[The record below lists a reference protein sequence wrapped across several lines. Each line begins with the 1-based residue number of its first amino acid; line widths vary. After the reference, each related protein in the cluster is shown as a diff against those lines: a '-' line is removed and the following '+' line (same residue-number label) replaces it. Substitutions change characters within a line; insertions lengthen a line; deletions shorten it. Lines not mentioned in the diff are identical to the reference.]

1 MSKTIAKIA
10 LIAALAAS
18 SAAPVAYADPGRH
31 NGGRHAAYNHGGGR
45 GGHWHNGKWIA
56 LGILGAAAAAAIADS
71 EYRHCYYRYGH
82 RYCD

>member
-31 NGGRHAAYNHGGGR
+31 GGR

-56 LGILGAAAAAAIADS
+56 LGAAAAAAIADS

>member
-18 SAAPVAYADPGRH
+18 SAAPVAHADPGRH
-31 NGGRHAAYNHGGGR
+31 NGGRGH
-45 GGHWHNGKWIA
+45 GHWHNGKWIA

-71 EYRHCYYRYGH
+71 EYRNCYYRYGH

>member
-1 MSKTIAKIA
+1 MSKTIAKLS

-18 SAAPVAYADPGRH
+18 SAAPVAYADPGH
-31 NGGRHAAYNHGGGR
+31 YYGGGRHAYNHGGR
-45 GGHWHNGKWIA
+45 GHWHNGKWIA